1 MLIADIDHHE
11 VILSKVWMNQNEILL
26 NMQNDVIVFFES
38 IEYFYFDFFDFAQF
52 KAFKLIAINFAFF
65 NHSD

>member
-1 MLIADIDHHE
+1 
-11 VILSKVWMNQNEILL
+11 MNKNEILR

-38 IEYFYFDFFDFAQF
+38 IEYFYFDFFNFFQF
-52 KAFKLIAINFAFF
+52 KALKLIAINFIFF

>member
-1 MLIADIDHHE
+1 
-11 VILSKVWMNQNEILL
+11 MNKNEMLL

-38 IEYFYFDFFDFAQF
+38 IEYFYFDFFDLAQF
-52 KAFKLIAINFAFF
+52 KVFKLIAIIFILF